1 MTRRSPLPE
10 KPPGEHYSVPTDVP
24 AGLIPIGEELSRLE
38 ETARF
43 SAQGQFEAAKS
54 WARWNFILG
63 VPASVFGLFSGGAAF
78 TEAFPVWVVGGGALI
93 GAALAGIMTVI
104 GAERRATRAKTC
116 ANTFH
121 DIQDDARRLLLINL
135 ASLNADEGHAA
146 LTALCDRYSETR
158 HAADAPARRFYN
170 RAKKNITAGGQ
181 QFAIDAVKITA
192 ACTAPLPPGRGPSR
206 PRPSLP
212 THPPTRRRRRTPS
225 PDRRTTM
232 AELASPFEKAQ
243 SNIEP
248 SDQDWDNAPEAHKAI
263 ADFLGED
270 ETLKKWGI
278 NPILIGSYGRR
289 VSIRRVYDVDMFC
302 RLVDYPEGV
311 AADEVLDRVY
321 EVLVDAYD
329 EESVTREDRSVTV
342 LVPDADGL
350 YVDVVPA
357 REVGSV
363 WEIPT
368 EGGEWIAT
376 NPVEMAEL
384 KEDKNA
390 DFDEMY
396 VPCVKLLRQARRTLL
411 GKTKPGGFAVEMAF
425 FTACEEGLV
434 TKTTSMTQFFASA
447 MEGVADV
454 FRRIADD
461 GFEIPDPSM
470 PGEVMDFDDDADFAT
485 AADKFESAATDAR
498 AAADTDEGE
507 AGSAALL
514 IRAILGPNDDFENVF
529 PMPHGYDKHGNKK
542 DSSNRTAGDRKPTP
556 GPLRFG

>member
-1 MTRRSPLPE
+1 
-10 KPPGEHYSVPTDVP
+10 
-24 AGLIPIGEELSRLE
+24 
-38 ETARF
+38 
-43 SAQGQFEAAKS
+43 
-54 WARWNFILG
+54 
-63 VPASVFGLFSGGAAF
+63 
-78 TEAFPVWVVGGGALI
+78 
-93 GAALAGIMTVI
+93 
-104 GAERRATRAKTC
+104 
-116 ANTFH
+116 
-121 DIQDDARRLLLINL
+121 
-135 ASLNADEGHAA
+135 
-146 LTALCDRYSETR
+146 
-158 HAADAPARRFYN
+158 
-170 RAKKNITAGGQ
+170 
-181 QFAIDAVKITA
+181 
-192 ACTAPLPPGRGPSR
+192 
-206 PRPSLP
+206 
-212 THPPTRRRRRTPS
+212 
-225 PDRRTTM
+225 M
-232 AELASPFEKAQ
+232 AELASSFEKAQ

-248 SDQDWDNAPEAHKAI
+248 SDEDWDNAPEAHQAI
-263 ADFLGED
+263 ADILGED

-302 RLVDYPEGV
+302 RLDDYPEGV
-311 AADEVLDRVY
+311 TADEVLDRVY

-357 REVGSV
+357 REAGSV

-368 EGGEWIAT
+368 EDGEWIAT
-376 NPVEMAEL
+376 NPVKMTEL

-411 GKTKPGGFAVEMAF
+411 DKTKPGGFAVEMAL

-434 TKTTSMTQFFASA
+434 TKTTSMTEFFTSA

-470 PGEVMDFDDDADFAT
+470 PGEVMVFDDDADFAT
-485 AADKFESAATDAR
+485 AADKFESAAVDAR
-498 AAADTDEGE
+498 AAVDMDEDE
-507 AGSAALL
+507 AGKAALL
-514 IRAILGPNDDFENVF
+514 IQAILGPNDDFENVF
-529 PMPHGYDKHGNKK
+529 PMPHGYDKDGNKK
-542 DSSNRTAGDRKPTP
+542 ASSNRTAGDRKPTP

>member
-1 MTRRSPLPE
+1 
-10 KPPGEHYSVPTDVP
+10 
-24 AGLIPIGEELSRLE
+24 
-38 ETARF
+38 
-43 SAQGQFEAAKS
+43 
-54 WARWNFILG
+54 
-63 VPASVFGLFSGGAAF
+63 
-78 TEAFPVWVVGGGALI
+78 
-93 GAALAGIMTVI
+93 
-104 GAERRATRAKTC
+104 
-116 ANTFH
+116 
-121 DIQDDARRLLLINL
+121 
-135 ASLNADEGHAA
+135 
-146 LTALCDRYSETR
+146 
-158 HAADAPARRFYN
+158 
-170 RAKKNITAGGQ
+170 
-181 QFAIDAVKITA
+181 
-192 ACTAPLPPGRGPSR
+192 
-206 PRPSLP
+206 
-212 THPPTRRRRRTPS
+212 
-225 PDRRTTM
+225 M
-232 AELASPFEKAQ
+232 AELASSFEKAQ

-248 SDQDWDNAPEAHKAI
+248 SDEDWENAPEAHKAI
-263 ADFLGED
+263 ADILGEN

-302 RLVDYPEGV
+302 RLDSYPEGV

-329 EESVTREDRSVTV
+329 EKSVTREDRSVTV

-447 MEGVADV
+447 MEA
-454 FRRIADD
+454 
-461 GFEIPDPSM
+461 SL
-470 PGEVMDFDDDADFAT
+470 T
-485 AADKFESAATDAR
+485 CSAASPTTGSRSPTRRCPAR
-498 AAADTDEGE
+498 
-507 AGSAALL
+507 SW
-514 IRAILGPNDDFENVF
+514 
-529 PMPHGYDKHGNKK
+529 
-542 DSSNRTAGDRKPTP
+542 SSTMTPTSRRRPTSSSRPPRTLARPRTWTRTRP
-556 GPLRFG
+556 GVPRC